1 MSRFRSPL
9 AIILLAIA
17 PPVLAQP
24 PADVGPRDVG
34 SPLVDREDPAPVGL
48 VELYRALA
56 ESWEGEDARAIAR
69 LAGGGRVHVV
79 LQRASIGE
87 RLAASQLQYLFEE
100 VFDSTEELLLRFP
113 VRSTYDPSTG
123 TAYAVGERTF
133 RERPGIDP
141 VVDRVF
147 VAARMERGS
156 WVLTELRLTSK

>member
-1 MSRFRSPL
+1 MSPFRSPV
-9 AIILLAIA
+9 AIVLLAFA
-17 PPVLAQP
+17 SPVLAQP
-24 PADVGPRDVG
+24 PADVGPQDVRF
-34 SPLVDREDPAPVGL
+34 PLRSQDDPAPAGL

-56 ESWEGEDARAIAR
+56 ESWEDEDARAIAH

-79 LQRASIGE
+79 LQRASVGE

-133 RERPGIDP
+133 RERAGLDP

-156 WVLTELRLTSK
+156 WVLTELRLTAE